1 VIKVTGANIR
11 QNQFLERLFSSRV
24 RVQLLSHFLLHPET
38 RDHIRALAAQIDA
51 QYSAVWKELNNLEEA
66 GLLISESL
74 GGRRIF
80 TLNSRYPI
88 VPELRNIFLK
98 TVGAGDLLR
107 GSLKDLEG
115 IDVAFI
121 FGSFAE
127 GEADADSDLDIMLI
141 GNLDVAR
148 IAPVIAKIEEMLDRD
163 VNYVLFTQEEW
174 ESRRKDEDPFVTN
187 VRDAKKVMLIGTPDD
202 L

>member
-1 VIKVTGANIR
+1 
-11 QNQFLERLFSSRV
+11 
-24 RVQLLSHFLLHPET
+24 LSHFLLHPET

-88 VPELRNIFLK
+88 VPELRNIILK

-148 IAPVIAKIEEMLDRD
+148 ITPVIAKIEERLDRD
-163 VNYVLFTQEEW
+163 VNYVLLTQEDW
-174 ESRRKDEDPFVTN
+174 ESRRREEDPFVTN
-187 VRDAKKVMLIGTPDD
+187 VRDAKKIMLIGTLDD

>member
-1 VIKVTGANIR
+1 MIKVTGANIR
-11 QNQFLERLFSSRV
+11 QNQSLERLFSSRV
-24 RVQLLSHFLLHPET
+24 RIQLLSHFLLHPET
-38 RDHIRALAAQIDA
+38 RDHIRALAAQVDA

-66 GLLISESL
+66 GLLKSETL

-88 VPELRNIFLK
+88 VPELRNIILK

-148 IAPVIAKIEEMLDRD
+148 ITPVIAKIEERLDRD
-163 VNYVLFTQEEW
+163 VNYVLLTQEDW
-174 ESRRKDEDPFVTN
+174 ESRRRDEDPFVTN
-187 VRDAKKVMLIGTPDD
+187 VRDAKKIMLIGTLDD

>member
-1 VIKVTGANIR
+1 MTGANIR
-11 QNQFLERLFSSRV
+11 QNQSLERLFSSRV
-24 RVQLLSHFLLHPET
+24 RIQLLSHFLLHPET
-38 RDHIRALAAQIDA
+38 RDHIRALAAQVDA

-66 GLLISESL
+66 GLLKSESL

-88 VPELRNIFLK
+88 VPELRNIILK

-148 IAPVIAKIEEMLDRD
+148 ITPVIAKIEERLDRD
-163 VNYVLFTQEEW
+163 VNYVLLTQEDW
-174 ESRRKDEDPFVTN
+174 ESRRRDEDPFVTN
-187 VRDAKKVMLIGTPDD
+187 VRDAKKIMLIGTLDD

>member
-1 VIKVTGANIR
+1 MTGANIR
-11 QNQFLERLFSSRV
+11 QNQSLERLFSSRV
-24 RVQLLSHFLLHPET
+24 RIQLLSHFLLHPET
-38 RDHIRALAAQIDA
+38 RDHIRALAAQVDA

-66 GLLISESL
+66 GLLKSESL

-88 VPELRNIFLK
+88 VPELRNIILK

-148 IAPVIAKIEEMLDRD
+148 ITPVIAKIEERLDRD
-163 VNYVLFTQEEW
+163 VNYVLLTQEDW
-174 ESRRKDEDPFVTN
+174 ESRRREEDPFVTN
-187 VRDAKKVMLIGTPDD
+187 VRDAKKIMLIGTLDD

>member
-11 QNQFLERLFSSRV
+11 QNQSLERLFSSRV
-24 RVQLLSHFLLHPET
+24 RIQLLSHFLLHPET
-38 RDHIRALAAQIDA
+38 RDHIRALAAQVDA

-66 GLLISESL
+66 GLLKSESL

-88 VPELRNIFLK
+88 VPELRNIILK

-148 IAPVIAKIEEMLDRD
+148 ITQVIAKIEERLDRD
-163 VNYVLFTQEEW
+163 VNYVLLTQEDW
-174 ESRRKDEDPFVTN
+174 ESRRRDEDPFVTN
-187 VRDAKKVMLIGTPDD
+187 VRDAKKIMLIGTLDD

>member
-1 VIKVTGANIR
+1 MTGANIR
-11 QNQFLERLFSSRV
+11 QNQSLERLFSSRV
-24 RVQLLSHFLLHPET
+24 RIQLLSHFLLHPET
-38 RDHIRALAAQIDA
+38 RDHIRALAAQVDA

-66 GLLISESL
+66 GLLKSESL

-88 VPELRNIFLK
+88 VPELRNIILK

-148 IAPVIAKIEEMLDRD
+148 ITQVIAKIEERLDRD
-163 VNYVLFTQEEW
+163 VNYVLLTQEDW
-174 ESRRKDEDPFVTN
+174 ESRRRDEDPFVTN
-187 VRDAKKVMLIGTPDD
+187 VRDAKKIMLIGTLDD